1 MSLKGKTLFIT
12 GASRGIG
19 RAIALR
25 AAKDGANII
34 LAAKTAKPHP
44 RLPGTIYTVAEEI
57 EALGGRA
64 CPCVVDVRYVEQI
77 EAAVQKGV
85 EAFGGIDIL
94 VNNASAISLTGTL
107 ETPVKTFDLMN
118 SINMRG
124 TYMTTRACLPYLL
137 QAENPHVLNL
147 SPPLSMDPRW
157 FKGHVA
163 YTMAKYG
170 MSLCV
175 LGMAEEFRGQGVAF
189 NALWPL
195 TVVATAAVQN
205 LLGGDEMM
213 WRSRTP
219 EVMSDAAY
227 EILISDSREVTGNFF
242 IDEEVLRAR
251 GVVDFDKYLNKPEY
265 RDELNVDFFLDDD
278 VIDSARKTVARP
290 KL

>member
-1 MSLKGKTLFIT
+1 
-12 GASRGIG
+12 
-19 RAIALR
+19 
-25 AAKDGANII
+25 
-34 LAAKTAKPHP
+34 
-44 RLPGTIYTVAEEI
+44 
-57 EALGGRA
+57 
-64 CPCVVDVRYVEQI
+64 
-77 EAAVQKGV
+77 
-85 EAFGGIDIL
+85 
-94 VNNASAISLTGTL
+94 
-107 ETPVKTFDLMN
+107 MN